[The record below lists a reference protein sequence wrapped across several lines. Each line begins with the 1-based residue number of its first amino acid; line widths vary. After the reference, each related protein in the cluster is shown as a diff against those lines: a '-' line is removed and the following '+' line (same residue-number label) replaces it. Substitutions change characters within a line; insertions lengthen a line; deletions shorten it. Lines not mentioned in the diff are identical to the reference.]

1 MGQEAIPALARQ
13 LGHDL
18 RTLRLSRNLTQ
29 SVLALQAGVSVR
41 SLKNLE
47 HGSATLRT
55 LVRVAHALGRDE
67 WLATAAVKFAPA
79 LTPPGVRVYTG
90 RQRAGP
96 CNRRR

>member
-1 MGQEAIPALARQ
+1 MSQELIPALARQ

-29 SVLALQAGVSVR
+29 AVLAIQAGVSLR

-47 HGSATLRT
+47 HGTATLRT

-67 WLATAAVKFAPA
+67 WLASAAVKSVPSP
-79 LTPPGVRVYTG
+79 TVTGVRVYTQ